1 MVTFG
6 YFLPYWLFGDWTFI
20 LLIPGIILAGYAQM
34 KVQGTFN
41 KYLRVRSER
50 GLTGAQVAREI
61 LNRAGLYDVRVEQIA
76 GTLSDHYD
84 PRQKVLRLSPQV
96 YQSSSLASIGVA
108 AHEAGHALQHDE
120 GYLPLQ
126 LRANLVP
133 FAQFGSSLAFPLLIM
148 GLIMGVPELARF
160 GVYLFTAVVLFQI
173 VTLPVEFNASNRAI
187 AVLEG
192 YGFISRDEVGSVRK
206 VLSAAALTYLAAALM
221 AVLNLLRLMI
231 LSNMLGGR
239 DE

>member
-1 MVTFG
+1 MFG
-6 YFLPYWLFGDWTFI
+6 FGFFPFFFDPTFI
-20 LLIPGIILAGYAQM
+20 ILIPGIILAGYAQM
-34 KVQGTFN
+34 KVQSTFN
-41 KYLRVRSER
+41 KYLKVRAES
-50 GLTGAQVAREI
+50 GYTGAQVARE
-61 LNRAGLYDVRVEQIA
+61 LLDRAGLHDVRIEMTR

-96 YQSSSLASIGVA
+96 YQSNSLASIGVA
-108 AHEAGHALQHDE
+108 AHETGHALQHDQ

-133 FAQFGSSLAFPLLIM
+133 FAQFGSSLAFPLLLLGIFLQTSSLVYV
-148 GLIMGVPELARF
+148 GI
-160 GVYLFTAVVLFQI
+160 YLFSAAVLFQV

-187 AVLEG
+187 AQLESH
-192 YGFISRDEVGSVRK
+192 GFISRAEVGPTKK

-221 AVLNLLRLMI
+221 AVLNLLRLI
-231 LSNMLGGR
+231 LLARMYG